1 MTHVKKEAALAL
13 SRKHLKGNCVGLG
26 KWNSSRPGLP
36 RYGRCICEANRFH
49 LMAEAEPSDRVRNQL
64 LSVSQQY
71 QQLAD
76 SLNAGHWRA

>member
-1 MTHVKKEAALAL
+1 MEFLSSWPAKVRAAHYQSEA
-13 SRKHLKGNCVGLG
+13 S
-26 KWNSSRPGLP
+26 
-36 RYGRCICEANRFH
+36 RFH

-76 SLNAGHWRA
+76 SLNAGGHKTAGRRPNWD

>member
-1 MTHVKKEAALAL
+1 
-13 SRKHLKGNCVGLG
+13 
-26 KWNSSRPGLP
+26 
-36 RYGRCICEANRFH
+36 
-49 LMAEAEPSDRVRNQL
+49 MAEAEPSDRVRNQL